1 MAVASP
7 CLSFPSHLPAVS
19 SLASAAAPRAGDHHG
34 QAGQFGTTKAI
45 LHRPRTRTLA
55 FPSRENVGL
64 SRGRISTARCA
75 VTEKV
80 ADGYAADLLIPHYL
94 FALRAAAL
102 DHIAFDSIGGLG
114 QAFKT
119 SLTATAI
126 YPVDRNTP
134 CAMRR
139 ESTPY
144 VEYRCQFSLTYSAM
158 PRAGLY
164 NG

>member
-45 LHRPRTRTLA
+45 LHRSRTRTLA

-75 VTEKV
+75 VTRESRRWLRRRPAYPSLPVRPEGGGTRPYRIRFDRGTRPSLQNKL
-80 ADGYAADLLIPHYL
+80 DRHGDLPGGPEH
-94 FALRAAAL
+94 ALRDAAREYAL
-102 DHIAFDSIGGLG
+102 RRISLPIQPHIFGHAACRI
-114 QAFKT
+114 
-119 SLTATAI
+119 
-126 YPVDRNTP
+126 V
-134 CAMRR
+134 
-139 ESTPY
+139 
-144 VEYRCQFSLTYSAM
+144 
-158 PRAGLY
+158 
-164 NG
+164 